1 MKSLKDEEGIMEE
14 RMAREY
20 EEVDLYDYLR
30 VLWRWRW
37 LILIGVVVVTLAAI
51 PVSYLVRKYESRGV
65 LRLSLPLSSLP
76 LRVIREAEAQRVVE
90 LAQRVVELTKI
101 SLPEYKVYKAVFNDP
116 HLFLR
121 YLEAHR
127 IIT

>member
-1 MKSLKDEEGIMEE
+1 VKSLKDEEGIMEE

-51 PVSYLVRKYESRGV
+51 PGKDQPSHVQGL
-65 LRLSLPLSSLP
+65 
-76 LRVIREAEAQRVVE
+76 
-90 LAQRVVELTKI
+90 
-101 SLPEYKVYKAVFNDP
+101 
-116 HLFLR
+116 
-121 YLEAHR
+121 
-127 IIT
+127 